1 MSDQHTVSGGSQRRR
16 SALLSLLM
24 LFTIAALGLGAFAAY
39 MVLRSEETQEGLP
52 PLTVMVQDHEGE
64 PVKLATVAIE
74 PLGSTD
80 RMELVSRQTD
90 HRGMVFLRPN
100 GSWDQD
106 TVSSIEM
113 IVDVNDDGMSEYSA
127 VLTLLGEVWVA
138 NKSHPWLA
146 ITTEGLVATLEEGL
160 VMSEAEGDDS
170 SATNDQLIVAE
181 EVTTEET
188 VAVATTQRSGSR
200 QPQSQQPAQPET
212 VAAQQERQ
220 FTFPVVQTLSGV
232 TVSFNCGDTGVSA
245 TLESFE
251 VRLSVAEDG
260 RIVAIITVIESEV
273 NPDLVGESFVFD
285 LEENGFESSIR
296 VDDYSLSDLRS
307 HTSSM
312 IREVGKAELENRRTA
327 ILEANDFRCFYGRA
341 TVERAVEHSCPGELG
356 GTISTTPVVV
366 TINRDTIENTPVI
379 TDGGTAGTYPLSAIT
394 VLGDRAT
401 GQQDADNFAS
411 AIADQVA
418 QHRYNIALARVK
430 AQCLTDQGSEDVVGQ
445 GDDTLQEDDMLEE
458 AEDDL
463 LEADEDTSSSSPGSG
478 AGEPLPIMASIQRVQ
493 MYVTLSDGTRVDM
506 EPFEAV
512 VVIDPDLIVTAAID
526 NALVLDIVSY
536 GLPESVNASQATQRF
551 AFLMLNTLIAVERQ
565 QRAEAYASL
574 HGITDYTVPK

>member
-16 SALLSLLM
+16 SALLSLIL
-24 LFTIAALGLGAFAAY
+24 LFTIASLGLGAFAAY
-39 MVLRSEETQEGLP
+39 MVLRSEETQEGLS
-52 PLTVMVQDHEGE
+52 PLTVTVQDHEGE

-90 HRGMVFLRPN
+90 RRGMVFLRPN

-160 VMSEAEGDDS
+160 VMSEAEDDDP
-170 SATNDQLIVAE
+170 SATNDQLIATE

-200 QPQSQQPAQPET
+200 QPQSQQRAQSET

-220 FTFPVVQTLSGV
+220 PTFPMFKTMSGI
-232 TVSFNCGDTGVSA
+232 TVSFNCGDTGVLA
-245 TLESFE
+245 TLESFD
-251 VRLSVAEDG
+251 VWLSIAEDG
-260 RIVAIITVIESEV
+260 RIVATITVIESEV
-273 NPDLVGESFVFD
+273 NPGLVGESFVFD
-285 LEENGFESSIR
+285 LEENGFDSSIR
-296 VDDYSLSDLRS
+296 VGDYSLSELHSR
-307 HTSSM
+307 TSSM
-312 IREVGKAELENRRTA
+312 IREIGKAELENRRTA
-327 ILEANDFRCFYGRA
+327 IHEANDFRCFYGRA
-341 TVERAVEHSCPGELG
+341 TVEREVEYSCPGELG
-356 GTISTTPVVV
+356 GTVSTTPVVV

-379 TDGGTAGTYPLSAIT
+379 TDGSTAGTYPLSVIT
-394 VLGDRAT
+394 VLGSRAT

-430 AQCLTDQGSEDVVGQ
+430 AQCLTDQESDDVLGQ
-445 GDDTLQEDDMLEE
+445 DDGTSDEDDMLEE
-458 AEDDL
+458 DG
-463 LEADEDTSSSSPGSG
+463 EDTSSSSPGSG

-493 MYVTLSDGTRVDM
+493 MYITLSDGTRVDM

-536 GLPESVNASQATQRF
+536 GIPESVNASQATQRF
-551 AFLMLNTLIAVERQ
+551 AFLMLNTLIAVEQQ